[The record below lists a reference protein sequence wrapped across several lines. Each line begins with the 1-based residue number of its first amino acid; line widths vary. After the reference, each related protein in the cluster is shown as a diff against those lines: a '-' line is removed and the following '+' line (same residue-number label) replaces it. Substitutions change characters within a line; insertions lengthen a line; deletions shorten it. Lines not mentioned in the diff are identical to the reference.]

1 MAATIR
7 SVSDMPPSSRLP
19 SALVTTRFLVRPVAA
34 MHALQR
40 ELGDT
45 FQFKLAGVTPTVMI
59 TRPEDVKTVFTAPH
73 EDVPSVSS
81 SSSLGILLGPNSV
94 LILNGPKHLRERR
107 LISPSFRGDRLL
119 RWGPLIDE
127 LAHDRIDRWR
137 PGQELRLQEEMQAI
151 TFDTILAIVFGME
164 DLGRQEKLRELV
176 VDLTKRATS
185 SPRSILDLILAA
197 RGRLAGPMERLR
209 QAMDEV
215 VYAEIAEH
223 RGHTDLEERTDMMS
237 MLMLAR
243 DEDGS
248 AMTDQELR
256 DELVTLLLV
265 GHETTATSLAWGAER
280 LLRTPDALQ
289 RLRHELA
296 EGEDGGDAYVEA
308 TVNEILRDRPVVP
321 LIGRELQK
329 PLTLDGYEIPARW
342 TVNLNLWLVNH
353 RADTYPEPFRFH
365 PDRFLG
371 KRPDTYA
378 WVPFGGGIR
387 RCLGAS
393 FAEMEMRHVIRALY
407 SRVDMT
413 AVNPASERPVL
424 RAVTLAPQHGA
435 RVRIEAIRERPAP
448 TVEPVEP
455 AAAA

>member
-1 MAATIR
+1 MGTIR
-7 SVSDMPPSSRLP
+7 LVSTMPPRSHLP
-19 SALVTTRFLVRPVAA
+19 AALITTRFLVRPTTA
-34 MHALQR
+34 MQALQR

-45 FQFKLAGVTPTVMI
+45 FMFNLAGVSPTVMVSH
-59 TRPEDVKTVFTAPH
+59 PDDVKTVFTAPH
-73 EDVPSVSS
+73 EDMPTVSS
-81 SSSLGILLGPNSV
+81 SSSLGLLLGPDSV

-107 LISPSFRGDRLL
+107 LISPSFRGERL
-119 RWGPLIDE
+119 RPWGPLIDD
-127 LAHDRIDRWR
+127 LTHSQIDRWQ
-137 PGQELRLQEEMQAI
+137 PGQEITLQEEMQAI
-151 TFDTILAIVFGME
+151 TFDTILAIVFGMK
-164 DLGRQEKLRELV
+164 DAARQDALREVV

-185 SPRSILDLILAA
+185 GPRSMLDLVLAA

-209 QAMDEV
+209 KAMDEV
-215 VYAEIAEH
+215 VYAEIADH
-223 RGHTDLEERTDMMS
+223 RGHSDLESRSDMMS
-237 MLMLAR
+237 MLMVAR

-289 RLRHELA
+289 RLKHELA
-296 EGEDGGDAYVEA
+296 EGEDGGAAYVDA

-321 LIGRELQK
+321 LIGRELRA
-329 PLTLDGYEIPARW
+329 PLTLGGYEIPAGQ
-342 TVNLNLWLVNH
+342 TVNVNIWLANH

-365 PDRFLG
+365 PDRVLG
-371 KRPDTYA
+371 KRPETYG
-378 WVPFGGGIR
+378 WSPFGGGIR

-407 SRVDMT
+407 SRVEMSLPD
-413 AVNPASERPVL
+413 PSPERPVL

-435 RVRIEAIRERPAP
+435 RVRIEAIKERP
-448 TVEPVEP
+448 EPVVEAAEP

>member
-1 MAATIR
+1 MGTIR
-7 SVSDMPPSSRLP
+7 RVSTMPPSSRLP
-19 SALVTTRFLVRPVAA
+19 AALITTRFLVRPVAA

-45 FQFKLAGVTPTVMI
+45 FMFNLAGVSPTVMVSS
-59 TRPEDVKTVFTAPH
+59 PADVKTVFTAPH
-73 EDVPSVSS
+73 EDMPTVSS
-81 SSSLGILLGPNSV
+81 SSSLGILLGPDSV

-107 LISPSFRGDRLL
+107 LISPSFRGERL
-119 RWGPLIDE
+119 RPWGPLIDD
-127 LAHDRIDRWR
+127 LTHTRIDRWR
-137 PGQELRLQEEMQAI
+137 PGQEIALQEEMQAI

-164 DLGRQEKLRELV
+164 DASRQDALRDV
-176 VDLTKRATS
+176 VVNLTKRATS
-185 SPRSILDLILAA
+185 GPRSMLDLVLAS

-209 QAMDEV
+209 KAMDEV
-215 VYAEIAEH
+215 VYAEIADH
-223 RGHTDLEERTDMMS
+223 RGQSDLESRSDMMS

-289 RLRHELA
+289 RLKHELA
-296 EGEDGGDAYVEA
+296 EGEDGGAAYLDA

-321 LIGRELQK
+321 LIGRELRA
-329 PLTLDGYEIPARW
+329 PLTLGGYDIPAGQ
-342 TVNLNLWLVNH
+342 TVNVNIWLANH

-371 KRPDTYA
+371 KRPETYG
-378 WVPFGGGIR
+378 WIPFGGGIR

-407 SRVDMT
+407 SRVEMSLPD
-413 AVNPASERPVL
+413 PAPERPVL

-435 RVRIEAIRERPAP
+435 RVRIEAVRERPEPA
-448 TVEPVEP
+448 VEAVEP